1 MPVKFPP
8 SSTPYASGVPA
19 DTAPATRPQS
29 APAVGTTGNDAEA
42 IPDLG
47 EISFRKKIPG
57 SEWPSGPQVPIDA
70 PPAGMSD
77 GAVEKGMS
85 GKFVSFLREPPQADL
100 GGIRIPP
107 SSDPGPGRTD
117 GISDLPRGKSVHTE
131 DVLKLLLAMAVDE
144 FQNSMKEARADV
156 QLKMADMEIGAEE
169 ITKAAGDRLTAAYLG
184 GFATI
189 TTGLFSMAS
198 AGVNLRGAAVANQA
212 LDGEAYQGASSLE
225 KSQAFTQL
233 TSGYQGASGAL
244 QGAGSVSQGGLNVGQ
259 GNEDEKGAEE
269 DAAKAEADKAVAD
282 DDTLEQTA
290 ASMRQEFLSVMQDF
304 LDKEKGLE
312 QSHDQ
317 TMMTLARNV

>member
-1 MPVKFPP
+1 MPVNFPP
-8 SSTPYASGVPA
+8 SSAPYAAGVPA

-29 APAVGTTGNDAEA
+29 APAVGTTGNDREA

-57 SEWPSGPQVPIDA
+57 SGWLSGPQVQIDA
-70 PPAGMSD
+70 PPADTSD
-77 GAVEKGMS
+77 GAVEKGVS
-85 GKFVSFLREPPQADL
+85 GKFISLLREPTQAEL
-100 GGIRIPP
+100 GGIDIPP
-107 SSDPGPGRTD
+107 PSNPGPAGNR
-117 GISDLPRGKSVHTE
+117 GVDLPGGKSVSTQ

-144 FQNSMKEARADV
+144 FQDSMKEARADV
-156 QLKMADMEIGAEE
+156 QLKIADMETGAEE

-189 TTGLFSMAS
+189 TTGFFTMVS
-198 AGVNLRGAAVANQA
+198 AGVNLRGTAVANQA

-259 GNEDEKGAEE
+259 GDEEEKGAEE